1 MDAQVKFVFWS
12 MRVIVLSQIWM
23 LTLVLIVSGFPTSDI
38 MAFVL
43 ASSIIATTS
52 DWYVR
57 KRILE

>member
-23 LTLVLIVSGFPTSDI
+23 LTLALLLDRFSNREILV
-38 MAFVL
+38 FVVGSMGIA
-43 ASSIIATTS
+43 ASV

-57 KRILE
+57 KRILG